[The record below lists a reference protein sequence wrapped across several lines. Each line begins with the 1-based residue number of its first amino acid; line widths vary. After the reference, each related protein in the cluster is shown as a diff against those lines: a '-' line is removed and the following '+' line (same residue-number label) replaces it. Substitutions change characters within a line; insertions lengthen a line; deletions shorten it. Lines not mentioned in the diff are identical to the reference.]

1 MLTSSIMIENIPLM
15 PKAPQIVIEIPENTS
30 EELNYEDL
38 FIKSNHHHWTS
49 GTSSPGSCF
58 QNLLAPYYGS
68 INQQQYHLS
77 ISENS
82 SSYGNLK
89 EDYHL
94 DKQNLMNPQLY
105 ISRTP
110 PPTLSLHYLNQTR
123 NSYCCIANQ
132 NTTKFFTSSEH
143 DKISDFQ
150 RSSSTSLTSN
160 YNMNKSLYL
169 DNYTENY
176 TCQPQQQQHHRHHY
190 NHHHHQ
196 QQQQQYLQSERFP
209 HVHRSYT
216 TKSMKTNFNNPSN
229 RSLSPY
235 PQTINLSKQC
245 IPCISTQSQYS
256 DLDLLNYHYNI
267 NHSDNILLSKTMF
280 TKMNKQKLIR
290 RASTPLSYQ
299 SLMTSSQILCNS
311 SMTTN
316 TSYNTTTNNNISSGG
331 NNRSNLINHY
341 PYNRS
346 IIRHPS
352 SSIIQRSNSLPELS
366 TIIKYHEYNKMNP
379 SIKSYSKIIKN
390 EQNQDNWYHKYKSN
404 RISSIQSNH
413 HLFYPIEL
421 PCQQTMYLSTMRNHR
436 RHTEDC
442 SHQIKNKSS
451 SLLLVQLNRRSNSV
465 CSQNHC
471 HSNINNHNHNTTLT
485 THGNIVSSMRSVNFI
500 SNIHHHHNN
509 NNNNN
514 NNNLD
519 HSNRMINDYNHYIQ
533 PSISL
538 TDNTNLDNTTNS
550 LDISS
555 KSIYKQNNEIINDNH
570 HIVNSK
576 DLELNKMDSNQ
587 NIIELHVKKGDS
599 FTHCLCSLIVLLVC
613 MQLVVGIVSTGLG
626 LFLTWKVPELD
637 PMECAYL
644 SGIPLIIS
652 GLVGTCICFQHRI
665 PSISPQLMNIIQIIS
680 GLLSLSCFIICL
692 TTSIYTGKKG
702 SLIASYDNTCK
713 IISIEQLLEQRQQ
726 QQQQHHTQQQQ
737 QYHHHPQQQ
746 QITFNTK
753 IINNSISNNKPF
765 LKPCC
770 IELNKNICECYINYN
785 KRIEYYHYISC
796 HLLFSSIKDYIILQ
810 SALMCI
816 GSGVSLWLW
825 LLFIEN
831 KLKYYMNKK
840 YTRISFSSTHSS
852 IPEIFIEQYD
862 EKTSSI
868 DINEIE

>member
-1 MLTSSIMIENIPLM
+1 MIENIPLM

-245 IPCISTQSQYS
+245 IPCISTQSQY
-256 DLDLLNYHYNI
+256 
-267 NHSDNILLSKTMF
+267 K
-280 TKMNKQKLIR
+280 
-290 RASTPLSYQ
+290 
-299 SLMTSSQILCNS
+299 
-311 SMTTN
+311 
-316 TSYNTTTNNNISSGG
+316 
-331 NNRSNLINHY
+331 
-341 PYNRS
+341 
-346 IIRHPS
+346 
-352 SSIIQRSNSLPELS
+352 LS

-644 SGIPLIIS
+644 SGIPL
-652 GLVGTCICFQHRI
+652 
-665 PSISPQLMNIIQIIS
+665 
-680 GLLSLSCFIICL
+680 
-692 TTSIYTGKKG
+692 
-702 SLIASYDNTCK
+702 
-713 IISIEQLLEQRQQ
+713 
-726 QQQQHHTQQQQ
+726 
-737 QYHHHPQQQ
+737 
-746 QITFNTK
+746 
-753 IINNSISNNKPF
+753 NS
-765 LKPCC
+765 
-770 IELNKNICECYINYN
+770 
-785 KRIEYYHYISC
+785 
-796 HLLFSSIKDYIILQ
+796 
-810 SALMCI
+810 
-816 GSGVSLWLW
+816 
-825 LLFIEN
+825 
-831 KLKYYMNKK
+831 
-840 YTRISFSSTHSS
+840 
-852 IPEIFIEQYD
+852 
-862 EKTSSI
+862 
-868 DINEIE
+868 